1 MQQNDG
7 LLTSRTYCSYM
18 LWQEWEERLGVGMW
32 KIEELSLLGPIWKGR
47 KMWCRRACAEDQ
59 GQKNH
64 LMYINKNMDKKNCIL
79 WHSLRKKQR
88 KLQWTLQQTQN
99 TRDMWQLVVCELFSH
114 GLYSHRC
121 SPAEGWKGS
130 VPEAI
135 FVMSHLTNHCK
146 TGWMGKASR
155 LFQYKPMKS
164 FLKKESYNKANC

>member
-1 MQQNDG
+1 M
-7 LLTSRTYCSYM
+7 TR
-18 LWQEWEERLGVGMW
+18 VGG
-32 KIEELSLLGPIWKGR
+32 KT
-47 KMWCRRACAEDQ
+47 WCGNVENRGAEPFRSNLKR
-59 GQKNH
+59 QKNVMPESLCWGSRAEKSPYVH
-64 LMYINKNMDKKNCIL
+64 KQKHGQKNCIL

-88 KLQWTLQQTQN
+88 KLQWTLEQTQN